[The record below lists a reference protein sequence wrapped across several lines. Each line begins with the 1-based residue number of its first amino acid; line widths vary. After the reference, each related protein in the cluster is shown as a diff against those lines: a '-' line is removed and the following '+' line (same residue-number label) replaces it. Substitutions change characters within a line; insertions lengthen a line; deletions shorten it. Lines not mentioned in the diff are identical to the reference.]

1 MVGADVNKRVL
12 HAVADALTDGSTFDF
27 TGVDVHLGWGGVVTV
42 TIFGE
47 TDDGVPG
54 SPGRALRQAVES
66 ALDGERHTVRL
77 ETSRRP
83 LTTA

>member
-1 MVGADVNKRVL
+1 
-12 HAVADALTDGSTFDF
+12 
-27 TGVDVHLGWGGVVTV
+27 V

-66 ALDGERHTVRL
+66 ALDGERHAVRL
-77 ETSRRP
+77 ETSRRN
-83 LTTA
+83 

>member
-1 MVGADVNKRVL
+1 MIVGADVNKRVL
-12 HAVADALTDGSTFDF
+12 HALADTLADDSGYAF
-27 TGVDVHLGWGGVVTV
+27 TGVDVRLGWGGVVTV

-66 ALDGERHTVRL
+66 ALDGERHAVRL
-77 ETSRRP
+77 ETSRRS
-83 LTTA
+83 

>member
-12 HAVADALTDGSTFDF
+12 HALADTLADGSGYVF
-27 TGVDVHLGWGGVVTV
+27 TGVDVRLGWGGVVKV

-54 SPGRALRQAVES
+54 TSGRALRGAVES
-66 ALDGERHTVRL
+66 ALGGQRHTVRL
-77 ETSRRP
+77 ETSRR
-83 LTTA
+83 

>member
-12 HAVADALTDGSTFDF
+12 HALADSLADGSGYAF
-27 TGVDVHLGWGGVVTV
+27 TGVDVRLGWGGVVTV

-54 SPGRALRQAVES
+54 SPGPRPAPSGRDGARRPS
-66 ALDGERHTVRL
+66 ATPCASRP
-77 ETSRRP
+77 SRR
-83 LTTA
+83 T